1 MTPEKYKHGEELR
14 RHWRE
19 AQRKYRAKK
28 RAEKKEA
35 ETK

>member
-1 MTPEKYKHGEELR
+1 MTDKKYKHGEELR

-19 AQRKYRAKK
+19 LQRKYRAKK